1 MKLKL
6 KGLQFDT
13 TEEIQAESPRVLD
26 ALRVKHFQEIGRA
39 HV

>member
-13 TEEIQAESPRVLD
+13 NEEIQAELPRVLD
-26 ALRVKHFQEIGRA
+26 ALRVKHFQEA
-39 HV
+39 FQK